1 MRWAQVSINTHLCS
15 SWSPSNAS
23 LTSGWS
29 HPCVSWQDAAAASL
43 YDSLYDSLVTADRM
57 QQQPPPRSVSHLG
70 THFPRL
76 TLTSHQSCSL
86 IGWPPHPWPLIG
98 CSQVPADLWVMQ
110 SFLSPNTINSS
121 RTAPFRCMVDQWCTQ
136 AKFLFTFLIM
146 YLNHSSLSIGDL
158 QMPW

>member
-1 MRWAQVSINTHLCS
+1 MAPPVLLSYCNIFNMPRPWDEPKSHSKLISVHPEVQVMPP
-15 SWSPSNAS
+15 SP
-23 LTSGWS
+23 LVY
-29 HPCVSWQDAAAASL
+29 HILVS
-43 YDSLYDSLVTADRM
+43 ADRM

-70 THFPRL
+70 THFPLL
-76 TLTSHQSCSL
+76 TLTPHQSCYL
-86 IGWPPHPWPLIG
+86 IGWTPHSWPLIG

-136 AKFLFTFLIM
+136 AKFLFTFLIL